1 MNETRPATP
10 SRRVVQLW
18 EIAKTFL
25 TIGTIGFG
33 GGMAIIAMI
42 QDYCVVRRRW
52 LVMDEFAHGIA
63 FGQILGPFA
72 VNASIFV
79 GYRLRGLKGAVV
91 AAISF
96 LFPSVTL
103 VIVMT
108 ALYAR
113 FHHVPSLQ
121 AALKGIGPVVVA
133 LILAAAYQTGSGRV
147 RSLEAVLLMISA
159 VGLIVFL
166 KLQIVVILLIAAA
179 YGFLRLKVPTKNG
192 GGHETP

>member
-1 MNETRPATP
+1 MNERVSV
-10 SRRVVQLW
+10 SRIDNRVSLW
-18 EIAKTFL
+18 EIARAFL

-52 LVMDEFAHGIA
+52 LELDEFSHGIA

-96 LFPSVTL
+96 LIPSVTL
-103 VIVMT
+103 VIVMS

-121 AALKGIGPVVVA
+121 AALRGIRPVVVA
-133 LILAAAYQTGSGRV
+133 LILAAA
-147 RSLEAVLLMISA
+147 
-159 VGLIVFL
+159 
-166 KLQIVVILLIAAA
+166 
-179 YGFLRLKVPTKNG
+179 
-192 GGHETP
+192 

>member
-1 MNETRPATP
+1 MKENQTASPPEHTV
-10 SRRVVQLW
+10 SLW
-18 EIAKTFL
+18 EIARAFL

-33 GGMAIIAMI
+33 GGMAIIALI

-52 LVMDEFAHGIA
+52 LELDEFSHGIA

-91 AAISF
+91 AAIAF
-96 LFPSVTL
+96 LIPSVTL
-103 VIVMT
+103 VIVMS

-133 LILAAAYQTGSGRV
+133 LILAAAYQMGKSRV
-147 RSLEAVLLMISA
+147 RALEPVLLMVAA
-159 VGLIVFL
+159 VALSLFM

-179 YGFLRLKVPTKNG
+179 YGFLRLKTAKEG
-192 GGHETP
+192 GGHESP